1 MCIFSCAKII
11 TYQITLA
18 LGGQIIKSKGR
29 KKATNLRTLAH
40 PQIYTLLLKFA
51 QDHWAQLRI
60 IDDFTVELGATLF
73 IGTQSAKSHAFIFK
87 DGIRYGC
94 ATAARTDADQY
105 AFVDIDGTRLP
116 CLIQYHFDISV
127 GNESPITCSVIQR
140 MNADEDF
147 PRLGWDL

>member
-1 MCIFSCAKII
+1 MRAFSFAKII
-11 TYQITLA
+11 TYPFVSA
-18 LGGQIIKSKGR
+18 PGGQITKSKGR
-29 KKATNLRTLAH
+29 KKTTNLRTLAH

-51 QDHWAQLRI
+51 QDHWAHLQI

-73 IGTQSAKSHAFIFK
+73 IGTQSAKSHDFVFK

-105 AFVDIDGTRLP
+105 AFVDIDGTHLP
-116 CLIQYHFDISV
+116 CLIQYHFNISV
-127 GNESPITCSVIQR
+127 GNESPVTCSVIQC
-140 MNADEDF
+140 MNTDEDF

>member
-1 MCIFSCAKII
+1 VRTFSFVKII
-11 TYQITLA
+11 TYPIVSA
-18 LGGQIIKSKGR
+18 PGGQITKLKGR
-29 KKATNLRTLAH
+29 KKTTNLRTLAH

-51 QDHWAQLRI
+51 QDHWSQLRI

-73 IGTQSAKSHAFIFK
+73 IGAQSAKSHAFIFK

-94 ATAARTDADQY
+94 ATASCTDADQY
-105 AFVDIDGTRLP
+105 AFVDIGGTRLP

-127 GNESPITCSVIQR
+127 GNESPVTCSVIQC
-140 MNADEDF
+140 MNTDEEF

>member
-1 MCIFSCAKII
+1 VRTFSFAKII
-11 TYQITLA
+11 TYPIVSA
-18 LGGQIIKSKGR
+18 LGGQITKSKGQ
-29 KKATNLRTLAH
+29 KKTTNLRTLAH

-51 QDHWAQLRI
+51 QDYWAQLRI
-60 IDDFTVELGATLF
+60 INDFTVKLRATLF
-73 IGTQSAKSHAFIFK
+73 IGTQSEKSHAFIFK

-127 GNESPITCSVIQR
+127 GNKSPVTCSVIQC
-140 MNADEDF
+140 MNTDEDF

>member
-1 MCIFSCAKII
+1 M
-11 TYQITLA
+11 TYSIASA
-18 LGGQIIKSKGR
+18 LGGKITKSKGR
-29 KKATNLRTLAH
+29 KKPTNLRTLAH

-51 QDHWAQLRI
+51 QDHWAQLQI
-60 IDDFTVELGATLF
+60 IDDFTVALGATLF
-73 IGTQSAKSHAFIFK
+73 IGTQSAKSHDFIFK

-127 GNESPITCSVIQR
+127 GNESPVTCSVIQC
-140 MNADEDF
+140 MNTDEDF
-147 PRLGWDL
+147 PRLRWDL

>member
-11 TYQITLA
+11 TYQITSA

-29 KKATNLRTLAH
+29 KKTTNLRTLTH

-127 GNESPITCSVIQR
+127 GNESPITCSIIQR